1 MKTNRKIY
9 LYGNKLSYN
18 SVPNTKQNANIP
30 TNIQIECKLCGKF
43 VSEYL
48 RIVDLFDV
56 YDGIDR
62 SKGYCCYNC
71 VNGFKPNKTI
81 ALIGK
86 DGKRYYP
93 QLRSGLSLDSY
104 ATQTGDIRYGNVS
117 DPTKSRIDEI
127 NKHRNKTKAY
137 IKWCRKGGLLSKRR
151 SKSNSK
157 SKDNGIGGLM
167 ALANEIYKEQN
178 NE

>member
-1 MKTNRKIY
+1 MKSNRKIY

-18 SVPNTKQNANIP
+18 SVPNTKQKANIP
-30 TNIQIECKLCGKF
+30 TNIQIECTLCGRY

-56 YDGIDR
+56 YDSIDR

-81 ALIGK
+81 ALIGR

-93 QLRSGLSLDSY
+93 QLVRANNPSVFF
-104 ATQTGDIRYGNVS
+104 GNVV
-117 DPTKSRIDEI
+117 DPTVSRIDEI

-157 SKDNGIGGLM
+157 STDNGIDPMM
-167 ALANEIYKEQN
+167 ALADEIYKEIKDV
-178 NE
+178 

>member
-1 MKTNRKIY
+1 MKSNSRIY
-9 LYGNKLSYN
+9 LYGNKLSYD
-18 SVPNTKQNANIP
+18 SVPNTKQKAIIP

-48 RIVDLFDV
+48 RIVDLLDV

-62 SKGYCCYNC
+62 SKGYCCYKC
-71 VNGFKPNKTI
+71 VNGFTPNKTI

-93 QLRSGLSLDSY
+93 QLVRSGLPLDN
-104 ATQTGDIRYGNVS
+104 YGNVI
-117 DPTKSRIDEI
+117 DNTRSRIDEI
-127 NKHRNKTKAY
+127 NKYRKSVNN
-137 IKWCRKGGLLSKRR
+137 IKRIVRKHGLIPKRR
-151 SKSNSK
+151 SKSNSI
-157 SKDNGIGGLM
+157 SKDNGIDPIV
-167 ALANEIYKEQN
+167 ALANEIYKGYN

>member
-1 MKTNRKIY
+1 MKSNSRIY
-9 LYGNKLSYN
+9 LYGNKLSYD
-18 SVPNTKQNANIP
+18 SVPNTKQKAIIP

-48 RIVDLFDV
+48 RIVDLLDV

-62 SKGYCCYNC
+62 SKGYCCYKC
-71 VNGFKPNKTI
+71 VNGFTPNKTI

-93 QLRSGLSLDSY
+93 QLVRSGLPLDN
-104 ATQTGDIRYGNVS
+104 YGNVI
-117 DPTKSRIDEI
+117 DNTRSRIDEI
-127 NKHRNKTKAY
+127 NKYRKSVNN
-137 IKWCRKGGLLSKRR
+137 IKRIVRKHGLIPKRR
-151 SKSNSK
+151 SKSNSI
-157 SKDNGIGGLM
+157 SKDNGIDPIM
-167 ALANEIYKEQN
+167 ALANEIYKGYN

>member
-1 MKTNRKIY
+1 MKSNSRIY
-9 LYGNKLSYN
+9 LYGNKSSYD
-18 SVPNTKQNANIP
+18 SVPNIKQKAIIP

-48 RIVDLFDV
+48 RIVDLLDV

-62 SKGYCCYNC
+62 SRGYCCYKC
-71 VNGFKPNKTI
+71 VNGFTPNKLV

-93 QLRSGLSLDSY
+93 QLVRLGLPLDN
-104 ATQTGDIRYGNVS
+104 YGNVI
-117 DPTKSRIDEI
+117 DNTRSRIDEI
-127 NKHRNKTKAY
+127 NKHRKGVDNMKRMA
-137 IKWCRKGGLLSKRR
+137 RKHGLIPKRR

-157 SKDNGIGGLM
+157 SKDNGIDPIM
-167 ALANEIYKEQN
+167 ALANEIYKGYN

>member
-1 MKTNRKIY
+1 MKSKHRIY
-9 LYGNKLSYN
+9 LYGNQFLDN
-18 SVPNTKQNANIP
+18 TMPDTKQKAIIP
-30 TNIQIECKLCGKF
+30 TNIQIECKLCGRF

-93 QLRSGLSLDSY
+93 QLVR
-104 ATQTGDIRYGNVS
+104 ANNPNVFFGNVV
-117 DPTKSRIDEI
+117 DPTVNRIDEI
-127 NKHRNKTKAY
+127 NKYRNKTKAY
-137 IKWCRKGGLLSKRR
+137 IKWCRNGGLLSKRR

-167 ALANEIYKEQN
+167 ALASEIYKEIKD
-178 NE
+178 E